1 MALESHIAELM
12 RRHEEL
18 EKRIDRELLHPGSDD
33 LHITE
38 LKRRKLR
45 LKDEIEKL
53 TLAAQKAA

>member
-1 MALESHIAELM
+1 MALESHVAELT

-18 EKRIDRELLHPGSDD
+18 EKRIERELLSPGSDD

-53 TLAAQKAA
+53 TLASQEAA

>member
-12 RRHEEL
+12 RRHEDL
-18 EKRIDRELLHPGSDD
+18 EQRIEREFLHPGSDD

-53 TLAAQKAA
+53 TLAAQQAA

>member
-12 RRHEEL
+12 RRHEDL
-18 EKRIDRELLHPGSDD
+18 EQRIEREILHPGSDD

-53 TLAAQKAA
+53 TLAAQQAA